1 MFEVLAMHRAERNKR
16 TYVTA
21 QFYTSYMYFE
31 TDRQRDIVHLKWSLL
46 RVRERERERE
56 RESLF
61 AKYMT

>member
-21 QFYTSYMYFE
+21 QFYTSYFE

-46 RVRERERERE
+46 RVRERKRE